1 MSGQES
7 FWYRIRK
14 CGHVCPYERAEV
26 FADNSVRV
34 PYMKKGNLAIA
45 FAGAAGA
52 AVAVKMLTRAAT
64 VNFDDVADKIIHAER
79 SRFISVDGIRVHYQ
93 EFGSRQAPPMIL
105 IHGYTAS
112 AYVWRTAA
120 PMLARAGFHVLAVDL
135 IGFGYSE
142 KPRWFEYSITAQTR
156 AIERFM
162 DRVGIGRAIIV
173 GSSYGGAVAATLAL
187 DYPER
192 VEKLV
197 LVDAVINDDL
207 QAHPILRLASIYGVG
222 EIITPFLSD
231 SKIFLRYRMNGTFA
245 RANRHMITE
254 ERMES
259 IRRPLLAADGHHSL
273 LATSRN
279 WRACRIEHDAHL
291 INQPTL
297 IIWGEDDTV
306 IPVTDGHKLHDT
318 ILHSR
323 LVVLKDCGHVPH
335 EERSELF
342 CEIVSEFCRD
352 RKGRVSSEV
361 LND

>member
-1 MSGQES
+1 
-7 FWYRIRK
+7 
-14 CGHVCPYERAEV
+14 
-26 FADNSVRV
+26 
-34 PYMKKGNLAIA
+34 MKKRNLAIA

-64 VNFDDVADKIIHAER
+64 VNFDDVADRIVHADR
-79 SRFISVDGIRVHYQ
+79 SRFINIDGIRVHYQ
-93 EFGSRQAPPMIL
+93 EFGDAANPPMIL

-112 AYVWRTAA
+112 VYVWKTAA
-120 PMLARAGFHVLAVDL
+120 PMLAREGFHVIAVDL

-156 AIERFM
+156 MIERFM
-162 DRVGIGRAIIV
+162 DRLGIGRAMII

-197 LVDAVINDDL
+197 LVSPVINDDL
-207 QAHPILRLASIYGVG
+207 QSHPILKLASIPGVG
-222 EIITPFLSD
+222 EVITPFLSD
-231 SKIFLRYRMNGTFA
+231 SKVFMRYRMNGTFA
-245 RANRHMITE
+245 RANRQMVTE
-254 ERMES
+254 DRIEA
-259 IRRPLLAADGHHSL
+259 IRRPLFAADGHHSL

-279 WRACRIEHDAHL
+279 WNANRIEHDAHL
-291 INQPTL
+291 IGQPTL

-306 IPVTDGHKLHDT
+306 IPVTDGHKLHDA

-335 EERSELF
+335 EECSEVF
-342 CEIVSEFCRD
+342 CEVVTEFCRN
-352 RKGRVSSEV
+352 KNGS
-361 LND
+361 

>member
-1 MSGQES
+1 
-7 FWYRIRK
+7 
-14 CGHVCPYERAEV
+14 
-26 FADNSVRV
+26 
-34 PYMKKGNLAIA
+34 MKKRNLAIA

-64 VNFDDVADKIIHAER
+64 VSFDDVADKIIHAER

-93 EFGSRQAPPMIL
+93 EFGDAANPPMIL

-112 AYVWRTAA
+112 AYVWKTAA
-120 PMLARAGFHVLAVDL
+120 PMLARQGFRVIAIDL
-135 IGFGYSE
+135 VGFGYTE

-156 AIERFM
+156 MIERFM
-162 DRVGIGRAIIV
+162 DRLGIGRANIV

-207 QAHPILRLASIYGVG
+207 QSHPILKLASVPGIG
-222 EIITPFLSD
+222 EVITPFLAD
-231 SKIFLRYRMNGTFA
+231 SKVFMRYRMNGTFA
-245 RANRHMITE
+245 KENRHMVTE
-254 ERMES
+254 ERIEA
-259 IRRPLLAADGHHSL
+259 IRRPLHAADGHHSL

-279 WRACRIEHDAHL
+279 WNAKRISTDAHL

-306 IPVTDGHKLHDT
+306 IPVTDGHLLHDE

-323 LVVLKDCGHVPH
+323 LVVLKNCGHVPH
-335 EERSELF
+335 EECTGVF
-342 CEIVSEFCRD
+342 CEIVSEFCHDKKGKLPNRD
-352 RKGRVSSEV
+352 
-361 LND
+361 NDGARTEA